1 MTERDT
7 TLVAT
12 PSQTVGPF
20 FDFGL
25 TTPNAALGQMAGP
38 DTPGARIRLRVRVYD
53 GAGAVVPDAV
63 VEVWQADASG
73 AYPGV
78 PDRRPATPGQAF
90 LGWGR
95 LGTNEDGTCEFHT
108 IRPGRVPTVDGLA
121 ASHVDVCLFARGLLR
136 HIFTRIYFAGD
147 PALSD
152 DPVLALV
159 PEDRRDTLF
168 AHAEGRPEGLRYMTA
183 EADVWVFDLRL
194 QGERE
199 TVFFDL

>member
-1 MTERDT
+1 MTDRDAD
-7 TLVAT
+7 LVAT

-38 DTPGARIRLRVRVYD
+38 DTPGERIRLRVRVLD

-78 PDRRPATPGQAF
+78 PDREPATPGQAF

-95 LGTNEDGTCEFHT
+95 LGTNEDGTCEFQT
-108 IRPGRVPTVDGLA
+108 IRPGRVPTGKGRLA

-147 PALSD
+147 PALSE

-159 PEDRRDTLF
+159 PEQRRETLL
-168 AHAEGRPEGLRYMTA
+168 AHAEGDR
-183 EADVWVFDLRL
+183 WVFDLRL
-194 QGERE
+194 QGEGE

>member
-1 MTERDT
+1 MTDRDT
-7 TLVAT
+7 DLVAT

-38 DTPGARIRLRVRVYD
+38 ETPGERIRLRVRVYD
-53 GAGAVVPDAV
+53 GAGAVGARRGGRTVAGRCQRRVSGRFRSSARHAGPGVSGLGTVGDQRRRHVRVPDHPARSRPH
-63 VEVWQADASG
+63 W
-73 AYPGV
+73 
-78 PDRRPATPGQAF
+78 RR
-90 LGWGR
+90 R
-95 LGTNEDGTCEFHT
+95 
-108 IRPGRVPTVDGLA
+108 LA

-147 PALSD
+147 PALSE

-159 PEDRRDTLF
+159 PEDRRETLL
-168 AHAEGRPEGLRYMTA
+168 AHLDGDA
-183 EADVWVFDLRL
+183 WVFDLRL
-194 QGERE
+194 QGKGE